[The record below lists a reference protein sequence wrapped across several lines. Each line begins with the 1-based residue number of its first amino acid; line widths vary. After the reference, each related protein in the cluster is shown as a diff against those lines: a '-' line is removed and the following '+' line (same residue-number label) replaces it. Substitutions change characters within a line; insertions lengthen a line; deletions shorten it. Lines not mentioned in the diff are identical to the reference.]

1 MKQAK
6 TRKKKQRP
14 LLRFTY
20 MKLLETLRKPSP
32 TTGKDLPGSVLSAG
46 LCGATLFPCFRE
58 GGAEAA
64 SRELWRGR
72 VDRRRDFSHAVAAAG
87 AGSLDGG
94 GGWWCC
100 SCVKVV
106 GSSSS
111 GSLWVLVLIVVQ
123 FSRH

>member
-6 TRKKKQRP
+6 KTRKRKKKNRDHCYYS
-14 LLRFTY
+14 RGAISGH
-20 MKLLETLRKPSP
+20 RKE
-32 TTGKDLPGSVLSAG
+32 KDLPGTVLGGG
-46 LCGATLFPCFRE
+46 LCAAATLFPCFRE
-58 GGAEAA
+58 SGAEAA

-72 VDRRRDFSHAVAAAG
+72 VDRRRDFSHAVAAVG

-100 SCVKVV
+100 CFCVKVV
-106 GSSSS
+106 GSS
-111 GSLWVLVLIVVQ
+111 LLVLVLVVVQ